1 MSNAFATSVGSG
13 ALTLRDAVAIAAV
26 CEFGGAVLFGGAVTE
41 TIRKG
46 IADVSQY
53 TAEPEVLMY
62 GMM

>member
-26 CEFGGAVLFGGAVTE
+26 CEFSGAVLFGGAVTE

-46 IADVSQY
+46 IADV
-53 TAEPEVLMY
+53 AA
-62 GMM
+62 